1 MERIKGTHYL
11 TKAGFE
17 TTGARDLI
25 LRRRLQ
31 VLVHS
36 CLYYYFDHSLVSD
49 RQWQSWANELV
60 SLQMKYPSISKRV
73 DYHEAFEGFDGTT
86 GFDLPITNPE
96 IIRKAQQLLKGGK
109 HEQRKN
115 SKRVRARST

>member
-1 MERIKGTHYL
+1 MERIKGTYYL

-31 VLVHS
+31 ILVHS
-36 CLYYYFDHSLVSD
+36 CLYYHFDHSLVSD
-49 RQWQSWANELV
+49 RQWQSWADELV
-60 SLQMKYPSISKRV
+60 SLQEKYPLISERV
-73 DYHEAFEGFDGTT
+73 DYHRAFKNFDGTT

-96 IIRKAQQLLKGGK
+96 IIRKAQQLLKGGE
-109 HEQRKN
+109 HERRKN
-115 SKRVRARST
+115 FKRVRIRLT

>member
-36 CLYYYFDHSLVSD
+36 CLYYYFNHSLVSD
-49 RQWQSWANELV
+49 RQWQSWADELV
-60 SLQMKYPSISKRV
+60 SLQEKYPLTSERV
-73 DYHEAFEGFDGTT
+73 DYHQAFKNFDGTT

-115 SKRVRARST
+115 SKRIRIRLT